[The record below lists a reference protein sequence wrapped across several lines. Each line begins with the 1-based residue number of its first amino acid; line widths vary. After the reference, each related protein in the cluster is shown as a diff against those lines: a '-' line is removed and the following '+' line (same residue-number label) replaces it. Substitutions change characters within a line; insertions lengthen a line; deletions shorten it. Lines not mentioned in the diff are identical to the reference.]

1 LAAGYGITSI
11 KQFFTLCECLA
22 LWKRFERG
30 YTRIE
35 PEDVQE
41 AWFLLATFERETIT
55 RTSRQGIEVLKA
67 IKGLCDKYDVKHE
80 DDKGKPFETATL
92 RPTRR
97 EVVKESN
104 VPQAQ
109 VYRLLRNRQ
118 DDKGRLGELI
128 ELGYVRDVISGEQMA
143 VELTNL
149 GLTVLGDVPRFAFVN
164 ADEYEPKEPI
174 MPDDI
179 TDLEATLVSLEDIL
193 AKLDEQTKS
202 A

>member
-1 LAAGYGITSI
+1 
-11 KQFFTLCECLA
+11 LA

-55 RTSRQGIEVLKA
+55 RTSRQGIEVLTA
-67 IKGLCDKYDVKHE
+67 IKSLCSEYDELYELNSQVEHE
-80 DDKGKPFETATL
+80 PR

-97 EVVKESN
+97 EVVKACDMSH
-104 VPQAQ
+104 VSQAQ
-109 VYRLLRNRQ
+109 VYRLLKNRQ

-128 ELGYVRDVISGEQMA
+128 ELGYVRDIHSGGQMA

-149 GLTVLGDVPRFAFVN
+149 GVTVLGDVPKFAFVN

-179 TDLEATLVSLEDIL
+179 ADLEATLVSLENIL
-193 AKLDEQTKS
+193 AKLDEQKNG